1 VIRNVDEKEATDL
14 HFPLLYGGG
23 GGCRRCLGNLWAC
36 RWIRRNLDY
45 NPGWL
50 RGCSIVALDFDYTE
64 ALLID
69 TRPARRTKKCF
80 GSMPATKYDGCF
92 RTQEFEP
99 KTRQLRVRECFL
111 ITRRGFT

>member
-14 HFPLLYGGG
+14 HFPLLY

-45 NPGWL
+45 DPGSL
-50 RGCSIVALDFDYTE
+50 RGRSIVALDFDCTE
-64 ALLID
+64 ALLFD
-69 TRPARRTKKCF
+69 TNPARRTKNV
-80 GSMPATKYDGCF
+80 SVQLPPTKFDGCF

-99 KTRQLRVRECFL
+99 MTRQLRVR
-111 ITRRGFT
+111 